1 MLSGLPTFLV
11 AAFLVAITPGPATM
25 LLIRQSA
32 VGSWRT
38 VLATIAGIEAG
49 VLFWALAA
57 VFGLSAV
64 LVASQFAYDVLRVV
78 GALVLV
84 WFGAQALLAARRR
97 PEGDVAVEVAPVPD
111 RPWRAFHMALLTN
124 ATNPKAGVFAISFL
138 PQFAPAR
145 AADDGRSPAVRGS
158 VGRRGSD
165 LVPRVRGGARPDG
178 PVAAAGDGAA
188 AAGAGVGDRADRA
201 RSAARAGLPVS
212 RSLASPAGFAPN

>member
-138 PQFAPAR
+138 PQFAPAGLPTTVGLLLC
-145 AADDGRSPAVRGS
+145 AGLWVAV
-158 VGRRGSD
+158 D
-165 LVPRVRGGARPDG
+165 LTWYLGF
-178 PVAAAGDGAA
+178 GAA
-188 AAGAGVGDRADRA
+188 LGRMGRWLRRATVR
-201 RSAARAGLPVS
+201 RRLEQVSGTVLIGLGLRLALDS
-212 RSLASPAGFAPN
+212 R